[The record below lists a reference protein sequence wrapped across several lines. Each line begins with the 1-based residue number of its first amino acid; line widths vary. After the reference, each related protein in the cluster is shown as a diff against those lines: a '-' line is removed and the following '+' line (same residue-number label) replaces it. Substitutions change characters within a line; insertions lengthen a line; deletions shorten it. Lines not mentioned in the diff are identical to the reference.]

1 MSDLLQTNNAPG
13 QCSVCGASASKGL
26 LAESH
31 WYPYWEKE
39 DGACPSCVQENL
51 LRTLLAEGDES
62 LHEAIQRAW
71 PLDAEAAFGVL
82 PTRLRLHADP
92 RFTGKGVTIAVV
104 DSGFY
109 PHPDLTRPENRIRA
123 WVDATRDSISV
134 LHFDKTDMPAW
145 PGWNAAHDSQ
155 WHGTMTTTV
164 AAGNGFLS
172 HGLYAGLACSADLVL
187 MQVRDFSG
195 NISNAN
201 IERALNWLKV
211 HGPALGV
218 RIVSLSVSGDPVS
231 PLAGNPVDQ
240 AVAALAATG
249 VSVVAAAGNDGER
262 RLLPPATA
270 PLALTVGGLDD
281 HNLFSHEELSIWHS
295 NYGVGSNEVP
305 KPELV
310 APSIWVAAPI
320 LPGSKIARQAEGL
333 FRRRRMTAD
342 DEDRLL
348 VTDLKLIT
356 PHYQH
361 VEGTSFA
368 APIVASTIACMLEA
382 NPTMTPLSIQD
393 VLVETA
399 CPVAGAELQRQGAGA
414 VSPGRAVARALAEF
428 HSDAARPAKSPRWLR
443 EGIVFSLHDHKANKV
458 ELLGSWNNWRAPG
471 LRLDRIEQGFWETN
485 AIRLPAGRYAYKFL
499 IDGEHWLDDPWNP
512 AKAHDSA
519 GGLNST
525 FVVDEFEP

>member
-1 MSDLLQTNNAPG
+1 
-13 QCSVCGASASKGL
+13 
-26 LAESH
+26 
-31 WYPYWEKE
+31 
-39 DGACPSCVQENL
+39 
-51 LRTLLAEGDES
+51 
-62 LHEAIQRAW
+62 
-71 PLDAEAAFGVL
+71 
-82 PTRLRLHADP
+82 
-92 RFTGKGVTIAVV
+92 
-104 DSGFY
+104 
-109 PHPDLTRPENRIRA
+109 
-123 WVDATRDSISV
+123 
-134 LHFDKTDMPAW
+134 
-145 PGWNAAHDSQ
+145 
-155 WHGTMTTTV
+155 
-164 AAGNGFLS
+164 
-172 HGLYAGLACSADLVL
+172 